1 MTVPKVFSVELP
13 KERLAPG
20 GVAVVDLGVGEVKP
34 VVLYAGN
41 PVSVVK
47 DQARWFAILGISL
60 SQTVGSELILN
71 IDDGIKESLN
81 LTIPIGSFPY
91 GGQHLKVAKKHVD
104 LSSESLERSSR
115 ESAHIAKL
123 KKTFSERNIN
133 TFRLNLP
140 CNGKVSSSFGFRR
153 FFNGQP
159 RSPHRGMDIAAPSGE
174 PVISAGDGIV
184 IDVGDYFF
192 SGNMVIVDHGQG
204 FLTLY
209 AHLKAIDVTVGQA
222 VRAGDMIGLVGATGR
237 VTGPHLHF
245 GVILGGESV
254 DPALFLEL

>member
-1 MTVPKVFSVELP
+1 MIVPKGFSVELP

-91 GGQHLKVAKKHVD
+91 GEQHLKVAKKHVD
-104 LSSESLERSSR
+104 LSSESLERNSR

-133 TFRLNLP
+133 TFRLKMP

-192 SGNMVIVDHGQG
+192 SGKMVTVDHGQG

-222 VRAGDMIGLVGATGR
+222 VRAGDVIGLVGATGR

-254 DPALFLEL
+254 DPALFLEP

>member
-1 MTVPKVFSVELP
+1 MTVPKGFSVELP

-47 DQARWFAILGISL
+47 DQMRWFAIVGISL
-60 SQTVGSELILN
+60 SQTTGSELILN
-71 IDDGIKESLN
+71 TDDGHESLN
-81 LTIPIGSFPY
+81 LSIPIGSFPY
-91 GGQHLKVAKKHVD
+91 GEQHLKVAKKHVD
-104 LSSESLERSSR
+104 LSSESLERNNR
-115 ESAHIAKL
+115 ESARIAQL
-123 KKTFSERNIN
+123 KRTFSERNIS
-133 TFRLNLP
+133 TFRLKVP
-140 CNGKVSSSFGFRR
+140 CKGEISSSFGFRR

-184 IDVGDYFF
+184 IDVGNYFF
-192 SGNMVIVDHGQG
+192 SGNMVTVDHGQG

-209 AHLKAIDVTVGQA
+209 AHLKAVDVTVGQA

-254 DPALFLEL
+254 DPALFLEP